1 MKRLIFAFLLV
12 AGTLVATTSDAQAFR
27 GRIGYGFP
35 HRAFFA
41 PRVVLPVPVPAPY
54 YGYGGGYGGGV
65 VVAPPAFG
73 YGYGYGYR
81 HYAPSYYHGR
91 RFGYRRR

>member
-1 MKRLIFAFLLV
+1 MKRLFFAFLLV

-27 GRIGYGFP
+27 GRIGFGFP
-35 HRAFFA
+35 HRAYFA

-54 YGYGGGYGGGV
+54 YGYGGYGGGV
-65 VVAPPAFG
+65 VVAPPV

-81 HYAPSYYHGR
+81 HYDPYFAHGR
-91 RFGYRRR
+91 RFGYRRRW